1 MNEIFGTEITD
12 LNGWMQVELE
22 DSYPVMQV
30 DVYNRGD
37 GRPWTMDF
45 EYIQGSIIHL
55 GTVPY
60 TVHTIQHFKFAYSCV
75 LIPLLFDIKQK
86 KKNKT
91 AELCMLVFFL
101 IL

>member
-60 TVHTIQHFKFAYSCV
+60 TVHAIQHFKFAYSSCV

-86 KKNKT
+86 KKIRQPSY
-91 AELCMLVFFL
+91 AC
-101 IL
+101 